1 MTGHRRMTG
10 QRQIQRAG
18 MVAALA
24 LACAAATSAQQAA
37 RPTETT
43 PAGQARPRPQ
53 TAAFPPSTPGTVN
66 QLMRGLYFPA
76 SNVVFAGQTDDPA
89 TIPRDMRGSG
99 STDLLKSVFGGW
111 EAVENS
117 ALPLAEATP
126 LLLTPGRTCSNGR
139 MAPVTD
145 ADWTRYANE
154 TREAALVSASAAR
167 AKDQAQLIEAT
178 DQLSGSCSN
187 CHRAYREGGRG
198 ADVSARCAPRA
209 PVPSGPPR

>member
-1 MTGHRRMTG
+1 MSAR
-10 QRQIQRAG
+10 
-18 MVAALA
+18 VCAALA
-24 LACAAATSAQQAA
+24 YGALMLAGTVLAGISLVAQTPP
-37 RPTETT
+37 RPSETT
-43 PAGQARPRPQ
+43 QAGTLRPRPQ
-53 TAAFPPSTPGTVN
+53 PATFPPSTHATVN
-66 QLMRGLYFPA
+66 QLMRGLFFPA
-76 SNVVFAGQTDDPA
+76 SNVVFAAQGDDPA
-89 TIPRDMRGSG
+89 AVPRDRQGSK

-117 ALPLAEATP
+117 ALALAEATP

>member
-1 MTGHRRMTG
+1 MTRKGYV
-10 QRQIQRAG
+10 QRAG
-18 MVAALA
+18 AVVALA
-24 LACAAATSAQQAA
+24 LTCAAATAAQQATQ
-37 RPTETT
+37 PTETT
-43 PAGQARPRPQ
+43 PAGPARPRPQ
-53 TAAFPPSTPGTVN
+53 TATFPPSTPGTVN

-89 TIPRDMRGSG
+89 TIPRDMRGSV

-117 ALPLAEATP
+117 ALAIAEATP

-139 MAPVTD
+139 MAPVAD

-154 TREAALVSASAAR
+154 TREAALVSARAAR
-167 AKDQAQLIEAT
+167 GKDQERLIEAT

-187 CHRAYREGGRG
+187 CHRAYREGSPG
-198 ADVSARCAPRA
+198 ADQRARCAPRA
-209 PVPSGPPR
+209 SRPAPR